1 MNVCMLTDKPLPSE
15 RPTGIGVAAFNMAM
29 ALSKRG
35 NEIHYLCRGEAER
48 TVEVNDRL
56 KVHMIRH
63 YSKDN
68 LGASLSI
75 MKEERCEV
83 YHVHSSSAAPSLI
96 VARALGRP
104 VIFHSH
110 GDQPL
115 RPLRLTLIR
124 SLEMRLS
131 QRVVAVSRATRRD
144 LIRNHHLPSEKVVV
158 AYNGVDTEEFRPFRS
173 RTSVLP
179 RYGLGGYEKIILS
192 VGALQPR
199 KGQLTMVECLPELL
213 KTWPRLVYVNVG
225 TGYDE
230 GFKDRILT
238 KAKDLGV
245 SGSVMLLPSMPRED
259 LVSLINAADLCVH
272 PSIRE
277 PFGLAVVEEMACGKA
292 VLAFHIDAMPEII
305 DDRIDGMLVPLGNK
319 QEFTASILRLL
330 DDSELNSK
338 LGKAAREKVTAEFT
352 WDKSAA
358 RLEEIY
364 REVWR

>member
-15 RPTGIGVAAFNMAM
+15 RPTGIGVAAYSMAM

-35 NEIHYLCRGEAER
+35 REVHYLCRGEAEK
-48 TVEVNDRL
+48 TIDVNDHF
-56 KVHMIRH
+56 KVHTIRH

-75 MKEERCEV
+75 LKEEGCEV
-83 YHVHSSSAAPSLI
+83 FHVHSSVAAPSLI
-96 VARALGRP
+96 AARALRRP
-104 VIFHSH
+104 AVFHSH

-124 SLEMRLS
+124 SIEMSLS
-131 QRVVAVSRATRRD
+131 QRVVAVSRSTRQD

-158 AYNGVDTEEFRPFRS
+158 AYNGVDTDEFRPFRS
-173 RTSVLP
+173 RSSVLP
-179 RYGLGGYEKIILS
+179 RYGLDGYEKTILS
-192 VGALQPR
+192 VGTLQER

-213 KTWPRLVYVNVG
+213 KTWPRLGYANVG

-230 GFKDRILT
+230 AFRDRILER
-238 KAKDLGV
+238 AKELRV
-245 SGSVMLLPSMPRED
+245 SGAVRLIPSVPRED

-272 PSIRE
+272 PSVRE

-292 VLAFHIDAMPEII
+292 VLAFNVDAMPEII
-305 DDRIDGMLVPLGNK
+305 DDHINGILVSPGNK
-319 QEFTASILRLL
+319 EELTASILRLL
-330 DDSELNSK
+330 DDSKSTARV
-338 LGKAAREKVTAEFT
+338 GDAAREKVTAEFT
-352 WDKSAA
+352 WDRTAA

-364 REVWR
+364 REVLS

>member
-1 MNVCMLTDKPLPSE
+1 MNICMLTDKPLPSE

-35 NEIHYLCRGEAER
+35 NEIHYLCRGETDRAI
-48 TVEVNDRL
+48 EVNDRL
-56 KVHMIRH
+56 KVHMIKH

-68 LGASLSI
+68 LRASISI
-75 MKEERCEV
+75 MKDERSEV

-96 VARALGRP
+96 AARALRRP
-104 VIFHSH
+104 TILHSH

-124 SLEMRLS
+124 NFEMRLS
-131 QRVVAVSRATRRD
+131 QRVVAVSRSTRRD
-144 LIRNHHLPSEKVVV
+144 LIRNHHLPPEKVVV
-158 AYNGVDTEEFRPFRS
+158 AYNGVDTDEFRPFRS

-230 GFKDRILT
+230 GFKEGILD
-238 KAKDLGV
+238 KAKALGV
-245 SGSVMLLPSMPRED
+245 SGSLMLLPSVPRED

-272 PSIRE
+272 PSVRE

-292 VLAFHIDAMPEII
+292 VLAFNVDAMPEII
-305 DDRIDGMLVPLGNK
+305 DDRINGFLVPLGK
-319 QEFTASILRLL
+319 KEELTTAILRLL
-330 DDSELNSK
+330 NDLELKTKVGN
-338 LGKAAREKVTAEFT
+338 AAREKVTAEFT
-352 WDKSAA
+352 WDKTAA